1 MPKRT
6 TVLMDDDVYERLV
19 KESIRRYGSTR
30 AISRVLND
38 ELRQST
44 RGEQEILALIAS
56 RKIVKTSAREFE
68 EYRRELSKRFEH

>member
-1 MPKRT
+1 
-6 TVLMDDDVYERLV
+6 MDDDVYERLV